1 MNDYINIKLL
11 EVCKEITYRF
21 LSPANKLGTILHYKS
36 WDLDDFA
43 MELWLHIKT
52 HNRSST
58 NRFREKW
65 LTDYWDWNDIG
76 LQKQFR
82 AWVKVEVKAFV
93 GRIYYREFVVGQ
105 QEAKKALCFTYLP
118 EYELLVATT
127 PLGEL
132 MFETNDIID
141 VMKNYVD
148 NYATEREKFIYL
160 YSLDLIQLEWEN
172 GRLINYP
179 EGSVTKK
186 TFYLHRKDFLNKLK
200 GEIGDGE

>member
-1 MNDYINIKLL
+1 MNKRKDFVDLKLL
-11 EVCKEITYRF
+11 QVCKEITYRF
-21 LSPANKLGTILHYKS
+21 LAPANKLGTILSYKS
-36 WDLDDFA
+36 WDLDDFS

-65 LTDYWDWNDIG
+65 MTDWWDWNNIG

-93 GRIYYREFVVGQ
+93 GRIYYREFLVGK
-105 QEAKKALCFTYLP
+105 QEAKKALCFTYHP
-118 EYELLVATT
+118 EYEMLVATT

-160 YSLDLIQLEWEN
+160 YSLDLIDIDWEN
-172 GRLINYP
+172 GRAMNYP
-179 EGSVTKK
+179 QGPVSKK
-186 TFYLHRKDFLNKLK
+186 TFYLHRKSFLAKLK
-200 GEIGDGE
+200 GELE